1 MGLDFLQ
8 NLLGG
13 GQQRQEYGDFV
24 NRYDQG
30 PPHEGYSN
38 QEVLNRYSQVAP
50 QLPPDVYQQS
60 AQEAFARMSP
70 QERQE
75 FARYLQQ
82 RSQQQGLNFPDFN
95 QDGIDDRYQDP
106 QKLAEVTSRMEQQQ
120 PGILGQLLGGRWR
133 RGQHARQS
141 PREGGVGRCHG
152 DGGEADAGRT
162 VAYGR
167 SQHQVVLWAV
177 GHGLSPRRRD
187 TAGGRFGHDGRIGA
201 VAEITRQYG

>member
-13 GQQRQEYGDFV
+13 GQQRQDYHDFV

-38 QEVLNRYSQVAP
+38 QEVLNRYNQVAP

-60 AQEAFARMSP
+60 AQEAFTRMSP

-106 QKLAEVTSRMEQQQ
+106 QKLAQVTARMEQQQ
-120 PGILGQLLGGRWR
+120 PGILGQLLGG
-133 RGQHARQS
+133 GS
-141 PREGGVGRCHG
+141 GGG
-152 DGGEADAGRT
+152 AGSMLDNPLAKAALAGVT
-162 VAYGR
+162 AM
-167 SQHQVVLWAV
+167 AV
-177 GHGLSPRRRD
+177 KRMM
-187 TAGGRFGHDGRIGA
+187 GGR
-201 VAEITRQYG
+201 

>member
-106 QKLAEVTSRMEQQQ
+106 QKLAAVTSRMEQQQ
-120 PGILGQLLGGRWR
+120 PGILGQLLGG
-133 RGQHARQS
+133 
-141 PREGGVGRCHG
+141 GG
-152 DGGEADAGRT
+152 GGAASMLDNPLAKAALAGVT
-162 VAYGR
+162 AM
-167 SQHQVVLWAV
+167 AV
-177 GHGLSPRRRD
+177 KRML
-187 TAGGRFGHDGRIGA
+187 GGR
-201 VAEITRQYG
+201 